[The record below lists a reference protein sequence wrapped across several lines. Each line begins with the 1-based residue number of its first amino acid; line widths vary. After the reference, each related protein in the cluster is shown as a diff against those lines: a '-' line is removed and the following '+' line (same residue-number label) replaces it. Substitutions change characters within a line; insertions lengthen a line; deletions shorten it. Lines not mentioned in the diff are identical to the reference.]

1 MSVGFFMC
9 MRHDAWV
16 RVEVLDK
23 NEEEVKV
30 MSLPKNVNQD
40 TILIHGGFDS
50 DQATGALEVPI
61 YQTAAYDMESAD
73 HAADLF
79 GLRATGNIYSRI
91 MNPTTSVFEERV
103 NALEG
108 GVGALAFSSGHAAIV
123 GTITNLAQVGDEI
136 VSSAVIYGGTYS
148 VFTSTLPGFGINVK
162 FAEGGLAENF
172 EKLIT
177 PKTKALFAETL
188 GNPRIDVLDI
198 EAVAAVAKK
207 HGLPLIID
215 ATFSPYINRSI
226 DFGADIVIHS
236 ATKFM
241 DGHGSSM
248 GGVVV
253 DAGKF
258 DYASEKFPLFFE
270 PDPTY
275 HGLKYSDLGAAAF
288 ITRLRVKVMRDQG
301 ACLAPFNSFL
311 FARGLETL
319 HLRMERHSKN
329 ALEVAKFLEGSDL
342 VSWVSYPDLES
353 HPDHALAKKYFPKG
367 SGAILTFGIKGGR
380 DAGRKFIDA
389 LQLFALVANVG
400 DTRSLVIHPAST
412 THSQLSPEQ
421 LAAAHVTE
429 DMVRLSVGIE
439 AITDILTDLEQALT
453 ASQAPDSK

>member
-1 MSVGFFMC
+1 MP
-9 MRHDAWV
+9 
-16 RVEVLDK
+16 
-23 NEEEVKV
+23 
-30 MSLPKNVNQD
+30 LPEHAKLD
-40 TILIHGGFDS
+40 TILIHGGFDNDS
-50 DQATGALEVPI
+50 ATGASEVPI
-61 YQTAAYDMESAD
+61 YQTAAYDMGSAE

-79 GLRATGNIYSRI
+79 GLRATGNIYTRI
-91 MNPTTSVFEERV
+91 MNPTISAFEERIA
-103 NALEG
+103 ALEG
-108 GVGALAFSSGHAAIV
+108 GIGALAFASGHAAIV
-123 GTITNLAQVGDEI
+123 GAITNLAASGDEI
-136 VSSAVIYGGTYS
+136 VSSAVLYGGTYS
-148 VFTSTLPGFGINVK
+148 VFTSTLQGFGIEVK
-162 FAEGGLAENF
+162 LAEDGIADNF

-207 HGLPLIID
+207 HGIPLIID

-236 ATKFM
+236 ATKFI

-258 DYASEKFPLFFE
+258 DYGNGKFPQLCE

-275 HGLKYSDLGAAAF
+275 HGLKYSDLGATAF

-319 HLRMERHSKN
+319 HLRMERHCKN
-329 ALEVAKFLEGSDL
+329 ALAVARFLENNDL
-342 VSWVSYPDLES
+342 VTWVSYPDLES
-353 HPDHALAKKYFPKG
+353 HPDHKLAKKYFPKG
-367 SGAILTFGIKGGR
+367 SGGILTFGVKGGKE
-380 DAGRKFIDA
+380 AGHKFINA
-389 LQLFALVANVG
+389 LSLFTLVANVG
-400 DTRSLVIHPAST
+400 DTRSLVIHPATT

-421 LAAAHVTE
+421 LVAAHVTE

-439 AITDILTDLEQALT
+439 DIGDILADLEQALL
-453 ASQAPDSK
+453 ASQE

>member
-1 MSVGFFMC
+1 
-9 MRHDAWV
+9 
-16 RVEVLDK
+16 
-23 NEEEVKV
+23 
-30 MSLPKNVNQD
+30 MSLPENAKLD
-40 TILIHGGFDS
+40 TILVHGGYES
-50 DQATGALEVPI
+50 DPTTGALEVPI
-61 YQTAAYDMESAD
+61 YQTTAYDLQSAD

-91 MNPTTSVFEERV
+91 MNPTTSVFEERIS
-103 NALEG
+103 ALEG
-108 GVGALAFSSGHAAIV
+108 GIGALAFASGHAAIV
-123 GTITNLAQVGDEI
+123 GTITNIAASGDEI
-136 VSSAVIYGGTYS
+136 VSSGVLYGGTYS
-148 VFTSTLPGFGINVK
+148 VFTSTLPGFGIKVK
-162 FAEGGLAENF
+162 FADDGLAQNF

-207 HGLPLIID
+207 HGIPLILD
-215 ATFSPYINRSI
+215 ATFSPYLNRSI

-236 ATKFM
+236 ATKFI

-248 GGVVV
+248 GGVVI

-258 DYASEKFPLFFE
+258 DYANGKFPLLSE

-275 HGLKYSDLGAAAF
+275 HGLKYTDLGAAAF

-301 ACLAPFNSFL
+301 ACLSPFNSFL

-319 HLRMERHSKN
+319 HLRMERHCKN
-329 ALEVAKFLEGSDL
+329 ALEVARFLEGNDL
-342 VSWVSYPDLES
+342 VTWVSYPDLES
-353 HPDHALAKKYFPKG
+353 HQDHELAKKYFPKG

-380 DAGRKFIDA
+380 EAGRKFIDA
-389 LQLFALVANVG
+389 LSLFSLVANVG
-400 DTRSLVIHPAST
+400 DTKSLVIHPAST
-412 THSQLSPEQ
+412 THSQLSTEQ

-439 AITDILTDLEQALT
+439 DIADILADLEKAL
-453 ASQAPDSK
+453 AESQ